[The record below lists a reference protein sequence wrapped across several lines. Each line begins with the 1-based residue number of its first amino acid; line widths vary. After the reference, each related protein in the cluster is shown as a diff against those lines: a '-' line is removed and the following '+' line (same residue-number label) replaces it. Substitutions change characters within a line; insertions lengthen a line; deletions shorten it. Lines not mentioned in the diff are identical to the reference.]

1 MYWKLEKKMGEQK
14 DLKFRYNIEANR
26 IAYLNKIYM
35 LATCMMWILFVLYS
49 WLKLSWKVINPLVVY
64 ANTALVVAI
73 VVINFITFFKDKGS
87 KKVYKMVLI
96 QAGIETVVIGGL
108 TDAQFVF
115 FCLFVVLILQI
126 PYYDT
131 KTFRIAAIGYAA
143 IYVGVAVVQLMTGNA
158 VNNVDFFLRMWC
170 ALLVFFVL
178 ERVSHAAKTFSDHAL
193 GAVAEQ
199 NERQQE
205 MYHGIVG
212 VTRNVHD
219 KATESVDVIEE
230 LVHTTESVAFNMLE
244 IAEATALTARSI
256 EAQNSMTQ
264 DIQMA
269 IEETGGRSKEMVNI
283 ATESNASI
291 QENIEVMEVL
301 KDQAIQI
308 ANTNHEVTT
317 SMERLQE
324 KTKDVAEFTNII
336 YNISNQTKMLALNAS
351 IESARAGEA
360 GRGFAVV
367 SDQIRQLAEQTRDS
381 TEQITR
387 IVSELNENADEV
399 MGSVRNSVE
408 ATENQNQKIGEAADT
423 FEKLQNNMSILIND
437 IDEMDERIFGIAD
450 ANNKLVDNIMQLSA
464 ATEEVTASA
473 DQVKEMSEA
482 SLKYANTVKSAIAK
496 IENSSDDL
504 KQYL

>member
-1 MYWKLEKKMGEQK
+1 MKELK
-14 DLKFRYNIEANR
+14 DKKFRYNEETNR

-35 LATCMMWILFVLYS
+35 LATCMMWVLFLLYS
-49 WLKLSWKVINPLVVY
+49 WLKLSWKVINPFVVY
-64 ANTALVVAI
+64 VNTALVVAI
-73 VVINFITFFKDKGS
+73 VIVNFITFFKDKGS
-87 KKVYKMVLI
+87 KNVYRMVLV
-96 QAGIETVVIGGL
+96 QAGIETIVIGAL

-131 KTFRIAAIGYAA
+131 KTFRIGAVAYAL
-143 IYVGVAVVQLMTGNA
+143 IYIGVAVMQLITGNC
-158 VNNVDFFLRMWC
+158 VNNVDYFLRMWC

-178 ERVSHAAKTFSDHAL
+178 ERVSHAVKTFSDHAL

-199 NERQQE
+199 NEKQQE

-219 KATESVDVIEE
+219 KATESVDVIDE
-230 LVHTTESVAFNMLE
+230 LVHATENVAFNMSE

-256 EAQNSMTQ
+256 EEQNSMTQ

-269 IEETGGRSKEMVNI
+269 IEETGNRSKEMVNI
-283 ATESNASI
+283 AVDSNVSI
-291 QENIEVMEVL
+291 HDNIQVMDVL
-301 KDQAIQI
+301 KSQAVQI

-317 SMERLQE
+317 SMQRLQE
-324 KTKDVAEFTNII
+324 KTKAVSEFTNII

-367 SDQIRQLAEQTRDS
+367 SDQIRQLAEQTRES

-387 IVSELNENADEV
+387 IVEELNENADEV
-399 MGSVRNSVE
+399 MGSVQNSVE
-408 ATENQNQKIGEAADT
+408 ATESQNQKIEVAAEV
-423 FEKLQNNMSILIND
+423 FEKLQDNMSVLIAD
-437 IDEMDERIFGIAD
+437 ISEIDERILGLTD
-450 ANNKLVDNIMQLSA
+450 SNNKLVDNIMQLSA

-482 SLKYANTVKSAIAK
+482 SLRYANVVKVAINK
-496 IENSSDDL
+496 IETSSEDL